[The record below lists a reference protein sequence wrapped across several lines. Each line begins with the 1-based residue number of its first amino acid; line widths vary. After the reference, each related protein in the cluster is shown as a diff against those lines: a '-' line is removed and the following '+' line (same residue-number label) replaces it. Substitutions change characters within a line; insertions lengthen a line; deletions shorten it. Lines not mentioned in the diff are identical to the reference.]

1 MVGSLMENRMVPWH
15 EVVSAEEKAQILKKY
30 GLAADRMPQIL
41 RDDPAILEIG
51 AKPGDLIRIYRKS
64 PTAGESVYYRI
75 VV

>member
-1 MVGSLMENRMVPWH
+1 MENKMVPWH
-15 EVVSAEEKAQILKKY
+15 EMVPPEEKATILKKY

-41 RDDPAILEIG
+41 RDDPIVQEIG

-64 PTAGESVYYRI
+64 PTAGESIYYRI